1 MTKITKEIAG
11 KMPGEV
17 PNGKQFYCTDGRVV
31 KNLPELELTLKEM
44 SEETMA
50 TS

>member
-1 MTKITKEIAG
+1 MPRITKEIAG
-11 KMPGEV
+11 KMLVEV
-17 PNGKQFYCTDGRVV
+17 PNGKQFYCTNGRVL